1 MLVALISTVVF
12 AQFNSRKDVYDYLE
26 GKAFVYMNHFVIL
39 FQNGEI
45 ILDWEDWPKWKCKV
59 EVISF
64 STDEAYL
71 EAPFKINSYMLGT
84 IRYPMKISLDRGKEE
99 FKLTGSPQDGIY
111 KFATQPPQRDIPRPN
126 FFDDK
131 VYEIGE
137 VDQNAVFDGGEKAM
151 CQWIAENIIY
161 PPLAQQNRENGR
173 VVVSFIVDKNGH
185 ITCPKIK
192 KSVSPSL
199 DAEALRVVK
208 KMPQWIPAVKN
219 GRTVKMIRVV
229 PITFSL

>member
-1 MLVALISTVVF
+1 
-12 AQFNSRKDVYDYLE
+12 
-26 GKAFVYMNHFVIL
+26 
-39 FQNGEI
+39 
-45 ILDWEDWPKWKCKV
+45 
-59 EVISF
+59 
-64 STDEAYL
+64 
-71 EAPFKINSYMLGT
+71 
-84 IRYPMKISLDRGKEE
+84 
-99 FKLTGSPQDGIY
+99 
-111 KFATQPPQRDIPRPN
+111 
-126 FFDDK
+126 
-131 VYEIGE
+131 
-137 VDQNAVFDGGEKAM
+137 M